1 MPGRHPAE
9 GPGLV
14 RAPAAT
20 RRRDALEITSA
31 TLAFCAARWHI
42 VAARYR
48 DLVAFPPPSLGVS
61 SLDLGRL
68 HPRAAPFL
76 CAAMTIGQVALS
88 TQGRRPVQCRSLGG
102 G

>member
-1 MPGRHPAE
+1 MPAKAHSGATRT
-9 GPGLV
+9 GST
-14 RAPAAT
+14 PAAT
-20 RRRDALEITSA
+20 RRRDAPRITSV

-76 CAAMTIGQVALS
+76 CAAMEWGLC
-88 TQGRRPVQCRSLGG
+88 GRTAAQAIAGVRGG
-102 G
+102 